1 MKSTFIETRMG
12 RIPCIV
18 TGQAARELHTN
29 QRIRTKEFLAI
40 EAFLSDTGS
49 YERSNE
55 ILNLMTRRSR
65 SSGSI
70 VSVDAQYSDSIMLG
84 SKTKKDYQ
92 RVCTD
97 ILSGYG
103 IGLNDIGEVIDHAAI
118 LPVTEKISA
127 EMTSFVPA
135 GGPSADPSGREME
148 LRNYVSRYNEKRPQ
162 TDQIKEKTAFE
173 DPGRSVYCSV
183 DDVQVHMQ
191 KRKTIRKNGRECIRT
206 TGSWIY
212 HSVASIEITDAASK
226 DTAENADRVYI
237 FEADTQE
244 LAYSYIMAFLL
255 YNGLTDRFIVFF
267 SDGEETLKTIPEEMF
282 SGWPHV
288 FYMDYYHLKE
298 RITEKFSKVFRS
310 GKIADDTVEPQYFK
324 NGNVKK
330 GSVKMITRSVYYTRM
345 IISMLWAGNV
355 DDAIHWLE
363 SMRSSDELKAGGERS
378 IDSTITYLS
387 NKRDR
392 FPCYALREYLG
403 LKNSS
408 NSVEIANNILVAKR
422 QKKKGCSWCQSGS
435 FACSE
440 TKAIFVNEEA
450 ENYYSNGTISFR
462 PRRRALDSEYTQ
474 GLEWLHDKTIK
485 MHVSQ
490 IRETEVCKNIA

>member
-1 MKSTFIETRMG
+1 MKSTFVETRMG

-18 TGQAARELHTN
+18 TGQAARGLHTG

-40 EAFLSDTGS
+40 EAFLSDNVS
-49 YERSNE
+49 YKRSNE
-55 ILNLMTRRSR
+55 MLNLMTRRSR
-65 SSGSI
+65 SAGSI

-84 SKTKKDYQ
+84 LKTKKDFQ

-97 ILSGYG
+97 ILSGCG
-103 IGLNDIGEVIDHAAI
+103 IGLNDIGEVIDHSAI
-118 LPVTEKISA
+118 LPVTKKTGA
-127 EMTSFVPA
+127 ETTSFVPA
-135 GGPSADPSGREME
+135 SGYSDEPSSRERE
-148 LRNYVSRYNEKRPQ
+148 IRDYVSRYNENRPQ
-162 TDQIKEKTAFE
+162 TDRIKEKAAFE
-173 DPGRSVYCSV
+173 DPGKTVYCSV
-183 DDVQVHMQ
+183 DDVLVHMQ
-191 KRKTIRKNGRECIRT
+191 KRKTVRKNGRECIKT
-206 TGSWIY
+206 KGSWIY
-212 HSVASIEITDAASK
+212 HSVASIEVADAVSK
-226 DTAENADRVYI
+226 DTAGNEDRVYI
-237 FEADTQE
+237 LEADTQR

-255 YNGLTDRFIVFF
+255 YNDLTDRFIVFF

-282 SGWPHV
+282 SEWPHV

-298 RITEKFSKVFRS
+298 RITELFSKVFRA

-324 NGNVKK
+324 NGKIKK
-330 GSVKMITRSVYYTRM
+330 GSVKMVTRSVYYTSV

-355 DDAIHWLE
+355 NDAIDWLE
-363 SMRSSDELKAGGERS
+363 SMKSSDELKAGGERF

-422 QKKKGCSWCQSGS
+422 QKKKGYSWCQSGS

-450 ENYYSNGTISFR
+450 ENYYKNGTISFR
-462 PRRRALDSEYTQ
+462 PRHRALDSDHSQ
-474 GLEWLHDKTIK
+474 GLEWLHDKTID
-485 MHVSQ
+485 MYVSQ
-490 IRETEVCKNIA
+490 IRETVA